1 MKGRDSRR
9 QTLIMAASGI
19 VGGAVAGALV
29 GIGFATPYLMTK
41 GAETAQNLSNEARRR
56 HAAGIPAAKAKK
68 AELDALNKE
77 KKQLEKDKKALE
89 KKKLNARKNQA
100 KKIYNERVANG
111 YEASVPVLEREAEIA
126 FANAEAYDGGKKKA
140 RKQKKSKKN
149 TPVVIEKQDRLRIA
163 MDPKRK
169 YNPYEDVEVGEE
181 DYSSSADM
189 FKGIS
194 FNS

>member
-1 MKGRDSRR
+1 MALQKGVSFGILSRMR
-9 QTLIMAASGI
+9 AFLKPVCILLLCLLLI
-19 VGGAVAGALV
+19 ALL
-29 GIGFATPYLMTK
+29 GC
-41 GAETAQNLSNEARRR
+41 AE
-56 HAAGIPAAKAKK
+56 KA
-68 AELDALNKE
+68 
-77 KKQLEKDKKALE
+77 
-89 KKKLNARKNQA
+89 
-100 KKIYNERVANG
+100 
-111 YEASVPVLEREAEIA
+111 
-126 FANAEAYDGGKKKA
+126 AEAYDGGKKKA
-140 RKQKKSKKN
+140 RKQKKSNKN